1 MRSQETRKD
10 GTSFDKTRRCPKESD
25 HLSQLA
31 SHRNRQA
38 QAFRA
43 GLNSLGRPVEN
54 LLVVGPTG
62 AGKTRVVEATAEV
75 LYGPRDAF
83 LLRTRHS

>member
-10 GTSFDKTRRCPKESD
+10 GTSFNKTRSCPKESD

-31 SHRNRQA
+31 SDGNRQA

-43 GLNSLGRPVEN
+43 GLNSLGRPAVN
-54 LLVVGPTG
+54 PLVLGPTG
-62 AGKTRVVEATAEV
+62 AGKTRVVEATAAV

-83 LLRTRHS
+83 LLRARHS